1 MSTLM
6 HRLGRAVRRAR
17 EINTARRTGGPACGH
32 CGFAGSALHRP
43 AHLPAIWPALAAE
56 WDLSPQWLAWM
67 NDREGSR
74 CAWCG
79 SSRRASQLA
88 ATLVATV
95 NAQRGTRAG
104 HLRALVRALAS
115 EHAARPLA
123 IAEINSAGNLHRA
136 LRRCPGLRY
145 SEFGSQDPAVP
156 SEDLTRLS
164 YASASFDLAIT
175 SDTLE
180 HVPDIDAALREIWRI
195 LKPGAAHVFT
205 VPVLWDRPTRMRAV
219 INAGQV
225 QHLLPPSYHGA
236 PGDNAGDFLVFHEFG
251 ADFVERCTQAG
262 FNTQV
267 VRDASNPAL
276 CTFVARRPSA

>member
-1 MSTLM
+1 MSNLM
-6 HRLGRAVRRAR
+6 HRLRRTVRRAR
-17 EINTARRTGGPACGH
+17 EIHTARRAGGPACGH

-43 AHLPAIWPALAAE
+43 AIWPELAAE
-56 WDLSPQWLAWM
+56 WNLSPQWLAWM

-95 NAQRGTRAG
+95 NTQLGTRAAC
-104 HLRALVRALAS
+104 LRALMRDRRAQS
-115 EHAARPLA
+115 LA

-136 LRRCPGLRY
+136 LRRCPGLCY
-145 SEFGSQDPAVP
+145 SEYGSSDPAVP

-164 YASASFDLAIT
+164 YADASFDLVVT

-180 HVPDIDAALREIWRI
+180 HVPDIDAALREIWRV

-205 VPVLWDRPTRMRAV
+205 VPVLWDRPTRIRAV
-219 INAGQV
+219 ISAGQM

-236 PGDNAGDFLVFHEFG
+236 PGEANADDFLVCHEFG
-251 ADFVERCTQAG
+251 ADFVERCAQAG

-267 VRDASNPAL
+267 VRDGQNPAL
-276 CTFVARRPSA
+276 CAFVARRPAE